1 MGVFDGEFVEVV
13 EQSGVAADAFG
24 LSSLVLL
31 DEEFAFLLELVGKLA
46 QLLSDLSHSSFS

>member
-13 EQSGVAADAFG
+13 EESGVATYALG

-31 DEEFAFLLELVGKLA
+31 DEEFAFLLELVRNFA
-46 QLLSDLSHSSFS
+46 QLLSDLSHSSFC